1 MDEAE
6 RRLIDW
12 IRDADAEHWLLLQ
25 RLGLERRMSHDELA
39 SPDSGLSTL
48 GIAYGIPHPAF
59 LLMAMVPPT

>member
-1 MDEAE
+1 
-6 RRLIDW
+6 
-12 IRDADAEHWLLLQ
+12 
-25 RLGLERRMSHDELA
+25 LERRMSHDELA